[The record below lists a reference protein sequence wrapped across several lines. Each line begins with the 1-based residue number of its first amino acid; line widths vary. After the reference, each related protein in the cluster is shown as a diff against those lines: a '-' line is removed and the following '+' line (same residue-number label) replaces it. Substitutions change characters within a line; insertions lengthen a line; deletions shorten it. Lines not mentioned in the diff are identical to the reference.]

1 MVNLAWCNFPH
12 SPIIDIICQNY
23 ALKRSKYQMFPTMVK
38 HKEVYSIVQLY
49 RCVFIKSLVAITS
62 GRVREWGGRLCM
74 RQNVTWIKLVIFNPK
89 RLKNRLWPPPPPD
102 LSSWPH
108 VPLGPAPRHDISIVF
123 WKRPLVAE
131 ITCCVL
137 NSNQSSLVFFVL
149 IKHFHNFLKMFH
161 NKSIVGFAG
170 GGWVALWV
178 MSCSDKDEESIE

>member
-1 MVNLAWCNFPH
+1 MGLQTAKRFNKINELLVIAVMVNLAWCNFPH

-89 RLKNRLWPPPPPD
+89 SLKNRLWHRSSPVFCSGLPAAPAGASAQIPP
-102 LSSWPH
+102 H
-108 VPLGPAPRHDISIVF
+108 TAQAGP
-123 WKRPLVAE
+123 
-131 ITCCVL
+131 
-137 NSNQSSLVFFVL
+137 
-149 IKHFHNFLKMFH
+149 
-161 NKSIVGFAG
+161 AG
-170 GGWVALWV
+170 GGVRSHASPV
-178 MSCSDKDEESIE
+178 IVFSR